1 MRVSLVVAA
10 ALNGAIGLAGEI
22 PWRLPDDQKFFRRLT
37 TGHAI
42 VIGRKTFDSIGK
54 ALPGRRNFVLS
65 RSEQSPV
72 DGIDFFPD
80 LEAALAFAREISL
93 EECFIAGGE
102 AIYREGLKVADR
114 VYLTRVDAEPAG
126 DTFFPELDGALFECI
141 EREPHTTDERHDH
154 SFTIET
160 WQRRYGSAP

>member
-1 MRVSLVVAA
+1 MRVSLIVAA
-10 ALNGAIGLAGEI
+10 ARNGAIGLAGEI

-65 RSEQSPV
+65 RSEQAPV
-72 DGIDFFPD
+72 EGIDFFPD
-80 LEAALAFAREISL
+80 LETALAYGRDLPL

-114 VYLTRVDAEPAG
+114 VYLTRVDAEPEG
-126 DTFFPELDGALFECI
+126 DTFFPEIDEAVFECI
-141 EREPHTTDERHDH
+141 ESEPHAIDERHAH

-160 WQRRYGSAP
+160 WQRRP